1 MKALRANG
9 QILHVAD
16 EGARD
21 GLPVV
26 FSNSLGTDFRLWDP
40 MLPHLPSGLRLIRY
54 DKRGHGLSTCPD
66 GPYSIEDHR
75 QDLEGVLDQLGIKQA
90 VIVGLSVGG
99 MITQALAA
107 VRPDLARG
115 LVLCDTGHVIGPP
128 EIWDAR
134 VEAIQKGGIGSLS
147 DAILERWF
155 STNFH
160 RDRAEELA
168 LWRSMLTRTPVE
180 GYIGTCRAIQKADL
194 TETTRRLAMPTI
206 CVVGSEDGATTPD
219 LVRSTAALLG
229 TECIEIEGA
238 GHLPCVEAPAVL
250 ADIIKTF
257 LQENGFD
264 GSRTAV

>member
-16 EGARD
+16 EGPRD
-21 GLPVV
+21 GPAVV
-26 FSNSLGTDFRLWDP
+26 FSNSLGTDFRLWNP

-66 GPYSIEDHR
+66 GPYSIEDHMR
-75 QDLEGVLDQLGIKQA
+75 DLESLLDQLGVMQA

-99 MITQALAA
+99 MIAQALAA
-107 VRPDLARG
+107 ARPDLARG

-128 EIWDAR
+128 EIWETR
-134 VEAIQKGGIGSLS
+134 IEAIRKGGIESLS

-155 STNFH
+155 SASFH
-160 RDRAEELA
+160 EKRAEELA
-168 LWRSMLTRTPVE
+168 LWRGMLTRTPVE
-180 GYIGTCRAIQKADL
+180 GYLGTCRAIQHADL
-194 TETTRRLAMPTI
+194 TEGTKQLSMPTI

-219 LVRSTAALLG
+219 LVRSTADLLG
-229 TECIEIEGA
+229 TDCAEIEGA
-238 GHLPCVEAPAVL
+238 GHLPCVEAPDVL
-250 ADIIKTF
+250 ADIIKAF

-264 GSRTAV
+264 G